1 MLTYLE
7 KFKTLPKA
15 IQAKVDSPAVM
26 ASVTRLSQEYKV
38 NLAALILKIMVK
50 EVKLENLRAYLI
62 NEFQMPGELAQR
74 LENSLRREVFADVID
89 FLLGVDQKAALV
101 FSESDEKE
109 VRTVKKP
116 VSTQHFDD
124 DIEAQVEEILKQSR
138 VNFSDPLGSGKFRQV
153 IKTYLRGSRDKVAT
167 LEALTK
173 AAELGGVALNRDTAE
188 RVMIIATNFLT
199 KQSGGKKV
207 STPGGGRI
215 APLTEEYDL
224 VASLKTQGKLKTAV
238 PRTAIRPH
246 TVLDTSHEL
255 MPPVPSV
262 RTAVPVSATAPN
274 PASRQIVKEV
284 VRKQKV
290 DSKAIKNITSS
301 PSPQPVE
308 NLQKSTTGKIKMDDI
323 RYEAKALSPVE
334 ELRYFTLVNFRRLD
348 PDPTKAMEK
357 ITSKLE
363 LLGKENYSKK
373 IEGINAW
380 NESPLNRLY
389 LAVCRR
395 SLEEGMPLSA
405 VLERELQKDK
415 NFLRP
420 DELSAIIHLNQT
432 LKF

>member
-26 ASVTRLSQEYKV
+26 ASVSRLSQEYKV

-89 FLLGVDQKAALV
+89 FLLGVDQKAALI

-199 KQSGGKKV
+199 KQGNGKKV

-238 PRTAIRPH
+238 SRTAIRPR

-274 PASRQIVKEV
+274 QTSRQIVKEAV
-284 VRKQKV
+284 QKQKV
-290 DSKAIKNITSS
+290 DSKAIKSITT
-301 PSPQPVE
+301 PPPPPVE
-308 NLQKSTTGKIKMDDI
+308 HLQKSTTGKIKMDDI

-357 ITSKLE
+357 IISKLE
-363 LLGKENYSKK
+363 LLGKENYGKK
-373 IEGINAW
+373 IEGISAW

-395 SLEEGMPLSA
+395 SLEEGMPLST

-420 DELSAIIHLNQT
+420 DELSAIIHLNQS